1 MLYLVFIRL
10 TGWMSLLTP
19 SAASKDAE
27 TADAAP
33 GKWLSCGGGTLV
45 AVKRRTAFQRPIPV
59 GGKRADDVWLG
70 ICRWSTFVV
79 RIGRRR

>member
-10 TGWMSLLTP
+10 TGWMSLLAR

-45 AVKRRTAFQRPIPV
+45 AVKRRTVLKRPIPV
-59 GGKRADDVWLG
+59 GAKRADDVWLG
-70 ICRWSTFVV
+70 IYRWSTS
-79 RIGRRR
+79 